1 MRRLNSLHAARQPI
15 ALALLLLTVVAARLL
30 YIAEVNLHL
39 DELWSIWQGFGNL
52 GDLIRWTPHDWPPLY
67 FIILDLW
74 ATIVGHESM
83 ALRYLSVLFFLIGST
98 FLYRVL
104 KLEANPSAAVFGV
117 LIFGGIAFVKFLST
131 ELRGY
136 SIMLMTLPMVWFFA
150 SCLYR
155 KPRRWNIWGF
165 AFTAAIAIY
174 STYVTVLPISLF
186 MVYVIWMQPRRS
198 WRTLRPLCYA
208 GLATALLILPLI
220 IFILPLVFSRTSSI
234 ERIRPQHFFKD
245 LLDIFELWFGPGFGL
260 MCILGGFG
268 LGAMLWRR
276 KLNRLDQ
283 FVLFWGVLS
292 LPTIYFLNF
301 FLGFF
306 TQKYMSWIL
315 IGIAVFLGVMISKLP
330 RMVQAIP
337 VLCCCLLLTQSF
349 PWLEEYSKWLAFRL
363 DEDLNWLKGEIHA
376 GDVVLFARDHECF
389 SIRQEF
395 DLSMNLYLRFPQGLS
410 IVDAPSGYSRIW
422 FVTADGSPNSPHWE
436 TLRRD
441 YVERHFVGPPGCL
454 FRLYERPPDQEGIL
468 FANGLRFHGAQFL
481 QEGEPLPPG
490 YFPQLHEGENVKVRF
505 WWTVDEPLP
514 LDYSVGTFLFDET
527 GYVIDELHGPPDP
540 TYPSDAP
547 WETSRWQSGQI
558 YYEDRKFEV
567 PYPLPRQEL
576 QLRLAVYYWEEPA
589 KRFAA
594 PGTDA
599 LEMLPVMQ
607 MYVFSW

>member
-1 MRRLNSLHAARQPI
+1 MRRLSTLYTAGQPI

-30 YIAEVNLHL
+30 YIAEVNIHL
-39 DELWSIWQGFGNL
+39 DELWSIWQGFGSL
-52 GDLIRWTPHDWPPLY
+52 GDVIRWTPHDWPPLY

-74 ATIVGHESM
+74 VAIVGHEPM
-83 ALRYLSVLFFLIGST
+83 ALRYLSVLCFLIGST

-104 KLEANPSAAVFGV
+104 KLEANPSAAVFAV

-155 KPRRWNIWGF
+155 RPRWWNIWGF
-165 AFTAAIAIY
+165 AFTAATAIY
-174 STYVTVLPISLF
+174 STYVTVLPILLF
-186 MVYVIWMQPRRS
+186 IGYAIWMQPRRS

-220 IFILPLVFSRTSSI
+220 IFILPLVFSRTSGI
-234 ERIRPQHFFKD
+234 ERIRPQHFFKH

-283 FVLFWGVLS
+283 FALFWGVLS
-292 LPTIYFLNF
+292 LPLMYFLNF
-301 FLGFF
+301 LLGFF
-306 TQKYMSWIL
+306 AQKYMSWIL

-330 RMVQAIP
+330 KMVQAIP

-376 GDVVLFARDHECF
+376 GDVVLFARDHECY

-395 DLSMNLYLRFPQGLS
+395 DLTMNLYLHFPQGLS
-410 IVDAPSGYSRIW
+410 IVDTPTGYSRVW
-422 FVTADGSPNSPHWE
+422 FVTADDSPNSTHWE

-441 YVERHFVGPPGCL
+441 YVERRFVGPPGCL
-454 FRLYERPPDQEGIL
+454 FRLYEGPPDREGIL

-481 QEGEPLPPG
+481 QESEPLPPG
-490 YFPQLHEGENVKVRF
+490 FSPQLHEGEAFQVRF
-505 WWTVDEPLP
+505 WWMVDEPLP
-514 LDYSVGTFLFDET
+514 QDYSVGAFLFDEE
-527 GYVIDELHGPPDP
+527 GRVIQEVHGPPDP
-540 TYPSDAP
+540 TYPGDAP
-547 WETSRWQSGQI
+547 WETSRWQAGQI
-558 YYEDRKFEV
+558 YYEDREFEA
-567 PYPLPRQEL
+567 PYPLARQRLE
-576 QLRLAVYYWEEPA
+576 LRLAVYYWEEPA
-589 KRFAA
+589 QRFAA

-599 LEMLPVMQ
+599 LGMLPVLKI
-607 MYVFSW
+607 VIDSW